1 MAATAI
7 ISNPETV
14 NREGLMFYRENH
26 PPSAHPDQ
34 TDLGAIA
41 RFYRHIY
48 PALAIDPKAPEAWL
62 ESLIR
67 RNSWLR

>member
-7 ISNPETV
+7 ISNPRTV
-14 NREGLMFYRENH
+14 EREVLMFYREN
-26 PPSAHPDQ
+26 PAPSARQDHSDQ
-34 TDLGAIA
+34 GAIA

-48 PALAIDPKAPEAWL
+48 PTLAVEPKAPEAWL
-62 ESLIR
+62 ESLIQ

>member
-7 ISNPETV
+7 ISNPRTV
-14 NREGLMFYRENH
+14 EREGLMFYRENH
-26 PPSAHPDQ
+26 APSARQDD

-48 PALAIDPKAPEAWL
+48 PALAVNPKAPEAWL
-62 ESLIR
+62 ESLIQ